1 MADKP
6 LKNKSKIKLERFLRF
21 TLLCSLSFYLFFGMT
36 GFTVTHTTSWF
47 GSAFAFGPS
56 DPECFELGTCN
67 FFERPFD
74 AMIEPY
80 NATLGDFSLV
90 AIWAII
96 LGVLWLRVSNTML
109 VAMIGIA
116 LAALFTQ
123 GFSEEAQI
131 IGYGL
136 LAVAITVAL
145 YQLFIVRLSYPTN

>member
-1 MADKP
+1 M
-6 LKNKSKIKLERFLRF
+6 
-21 TLLCSLSFYLFFGMT
+21 LLGFIVFYLTINVAIPAM
-36 GFTVTHTTSWF
+36 
-47 GSAFAFGPS
+47 AFGPS

-96 LGVLWLRVSNTML
+96 LGILWLRVSNTML
-109 VAMIGIA
+109 VALIGIA

-131 IGYGL
+131 IGYGM
-136 LAVAITVAL
+136 LAVAIGVAL
-145 YQLFIVRLSYPTN
+145 YQLFVVRLSFPTN

>member
-1 MADKP
+1 M
-6 LKNKSKIKLERFLRF
+6 KNKTKIKLDRILRQS
-21 TLLCSLSFYLFFGMT
+21 LLCSLSFYLVFGLT
-36 GFTVTHTTSWF
+36 GFAVTNNSSWF
-47 GSAFAFGPS
+47 GSAFAFGPT

-123 GFSEEAQI
+123 GFSEDAQV

-145 YQLFIVRLSYPTN
+145 YQLFVVRLSYPTN